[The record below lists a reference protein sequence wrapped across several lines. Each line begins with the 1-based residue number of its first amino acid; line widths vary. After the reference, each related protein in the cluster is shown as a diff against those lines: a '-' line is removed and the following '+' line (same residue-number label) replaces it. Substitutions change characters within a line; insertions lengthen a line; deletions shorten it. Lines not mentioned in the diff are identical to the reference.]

1 MARTCWN
8 KCKYGRMYIYYSKVT
23 EKLTLYFMSWHLTPT
38 TAWCPTKLLHP
49 NTVWPGRS
57 SPTTAPL
64 IDKVTHVITERLNS
78 IKNASQKYI
87 NFQTHVIK
95 MQCSPNVVFPNTWL
109 PGYSRQPFPSFAED
123 PTVQKGPIETPWTD
137 HQLQT
142 IMQVKP
148 IRLITLISK
157 ATKLYLILH
166 T

>member
-1 MARTCWN
+1 MQELANTNVNMEECTH
-8 KCKYGRMYIYYSKVT
+8 IISKSL
-23 EKLTLYFMSWHLTPT
+23 KLTLYFMSWHLTPT

-64 IDKVTHVITERLNS
+64 LDKVTHVITERLNNT
-78 IKNASQKYI
+78 KNASQKYI

-123 PTVQKGPIETPWTD
+123 PTVQKGPIETPWTTYTRSPTTNHYASQANQAD
-137 HQLQT
+137 HSNL
-142 IMQVKP
+142 K
-148 IRLITLISK
+148 S
-157 ATKLYLILH
+157 Y
-166 T
+166 